1 MLKGLFY
8 VWRFRSLWPVHSHS
22 SGGYR
27 IKKIIARLCEIKNLT
42 RGFRFLCVFSYREPP
57 KPCIFTFRYE
67 HLDQSFF
74 FKASKQFLCST
85 LQSNISMDPC
95 LALTGFNSCYWTRHF
110 ALAILDVISMFMWKS
125 RRQNETTLTNKVCGG
140 ERSYT
145 TKHQLAQHSNKI
157 KKKRTIS
164 KEGRKLFSKK
174 KCVPT
179 LSFPTQRT
187 KTTNEHDKC
196 KWSFFCFLQSKQD
209 DVNQITHAHL
219 LHVSVDFTLNAISI
233 NNVVPCN
240 GKVRCVVNR
249 VSQICFFH
257 SSFS

>member
-8 VWRFRSLWPVHSHS
+8 VWRFRSLWPVRSHS

-27 IKKIIARLCEIKNLT
+27 NKKIIARFCEIKNLT
-42 RGFRFLCVFSYREPP
+42 RGFRFLCVFSYRSFNQRELP

-67 HLDQSFF
+67 HLDQSIF

-157 KKKRTIS
+157 KQKKNDFKR
-164 KEGRKLFSKK
+164 RK
-174 KCVPT
+174 
-179 LSFPTQRT
+179 
-187 KTTNEHDKC
+187 
-196 KWSFFCFLQSKQD
+196 
-209 DVNQITHAHL
+209 
-219 LHVSVDFTLNAISI
+219 
-233 NNVVPCN
+233 
-240 GKVRCVVNR
+240 KV
-249 VSQICFFH
+249 I
-257 SSFS
+257 